1 MFSSI
6 HVPRIVRS
14 HSHTPQNMRGT
25 SAHCIDAI
33 SIVRNWALAN

>member
-6 HVPRIVRS
+6 PVPRIVRS
-14 HSHTPQNMRGT
+14 RSHTPQNMRGT

-33 SIVRNWALAN
+33 ST